1 MSSLVAYA
9 FSLRPFLCEFT
20 HVTRHT
26 YNYRMKMHEMNCS
39 GGGGRKFVTRT
50 LPRGALFEF
59 YYSWRCRG
67 TLTEFSRPL
76 SRGPLALPR
85 LLTAS
90 CFIVSHRSPD
100 PTQPF
105 KSSVAPARR
114 DPPPFTM
121 LLRRFWLPG
130 ISITQICRWIFF
142 AMWVLA
148 KLRRLNGS
156 LNENKLVVQCLIVQN
171 FTVHSF
177 FYCRFRFVEK
187 F

>member
-1 MSSLVAYA
+1 
-9 FSLRPFLCEFT
+9 
-20 HVTRHT
+20 
-26 YNYRMKMHEMNCS
+26 MHEMNCG
-39 GGGGRKFVTRT
+39 GGGGRFVSRT

-59 YYSWRCRG
+59 YYSWRCTG
-67 TLTEFSRPL
+67 TLMEFSLPL
-76 SRGPLALPR
+76 SGGPLALPR

-100 PTQPF
+100 PTPPF

-114 DPPPFTM
+114 DSHPFTT
-121 LLRRFWLPG
+121 LLRRFRLPG

-156 LNENKLVVQCLIVQN
+156 LSENKLVMQCLIVQN
-171 FTVHSF
+171 FTVRSF
-177 FYCRFRFVEK
+177 LYCRFHFSRNCRTKLRKLTQWNTNSLTIFDSMNW